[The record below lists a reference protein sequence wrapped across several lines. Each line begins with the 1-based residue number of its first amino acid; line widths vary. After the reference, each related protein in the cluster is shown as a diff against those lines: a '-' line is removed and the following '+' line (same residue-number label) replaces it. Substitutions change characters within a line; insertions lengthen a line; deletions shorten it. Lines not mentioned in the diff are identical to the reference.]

1 MMIKGKGISKG
12 IGFGNVVV
20 LKNQEIKI
28 QETTVENTEDE
39 LERFKKALQEITT
52 ETAEIVNNSSGTE
65 KEIMT
70 AYLMI
75 MQDPSLITETED
87 LIKNSK
93 YSAEYATEVGLNSV
107 IQIFENMNDEYMAGR
122 ARDIVDIKNRLIA
135 KLLKEERVDL
145 SNLKPNTIIVAKELT
160 TSDTAKLNFKNV
172 SGIIT
177 EIGGTNSHTSIMAR
191 THSLPAITKVENA
204 TEILKNNDYIAI
216 DGESGEIY
224 INPTEEEKNKLLEIQ
239 KTISEEKNELE
250 KYKNMESKTKDGY
263 KVELVSNI
271 GTPKDVELVI
281 ENTSE
286 GIGLLRSEFLYMD
299 SESMPTEEEQ
309 FNAYKEVAE
318 KMEGKPVIIRTLDV
332 GGDKEIK
339 YLNMEKEANPFLG
352 YRAIRLCLD
361 NVDLFKTQ
369 LRALL
374 RASAFGN
381 IAIMF
386 PMISSI
392 EELKKAKEIVEE
404 CKKELDEKNIAY
416 KKDIKTGIMIE
427 IPSAAIIADKL
438 AKECDFFSIGTND
451 LIQYTVA
458 VERGNEKISKLYTK
472 YHPAV
477 IKLVKSAIDGA
488 HKAGI
493 FCGMCGEAA
502 SDKLLIPLLIGL
514 GLDEFSMNS
523 NKILQSRKTISKLNK
538 KECEELASQILEM
551 ASATEVEEKLKEFI
565 EKMFKNSKNVI

>member
-20 LKNQEIKI
+20 IKNQEIKI

-65 KEIMT
+65 KEIMQ

>member
-28 QETTVENTEDE
+28 QETTVENTEEE

-135 KLLKEERVDL
+135 KLLKEERVDISKL
-145 SNLKPNTIIVAKELT
+145 NPNTIIVAKELT

-318 KMEGKPVIIRTLDV
+318 KMEGKTVIIRTLDV

-477 IKLVKSAIDGA
+477 IKLVKLAIDGA

-565 EKMFKNSKNVI
+565 EKSV

>member
-28 QETTVENTEDE
+28 QETTVENTEEE

-135 KLLKEERVDL
+135 KLLKEERVDISKL
-145 SNLKPNTIIVAKELT
+145 NPNTIIVAKELT

-263 KVELVSNI
+263 KIELVSNI

-318 KMEGKPVIIRTLDV
+318 KMEGKTVIIRTLDV

-477 IKLVKSAIDGA
+477 IKLVKLAIDGA

-565 EKMFKNSKNVI
+565 EKSV

>member
-477 IKLVKSAIDGA
+477 IKLVKLAIDGA

>member
-20 LKNQEIKI
+20 IKNQEIKI

-565 EKMFKNSKNVI
+565 EKNV

>member
-20 LKNQEIKI
+20 IKNQEIKI

-239 KTISEEKNELE
+239 KTIFEEKNELE